1 MKITII
7 HDPEI
12 MEPEITVTYGYLTE
26 ELQALLAEISLADNR
41 IPGEKNGTT
50 HFLNLSD
57 IYYVETVDGKVFLY
71 TAKETY
77 ETKARIYQLE
87 EKLSGT
93 PFARVSKSAM
103 VNLKKVRSITPE
115 KHSKLIMTLL
125 NGEKLLVSRQYL
137 NSIKERL
144 GV

>member
-12 MEPEITVTYGYLTE
+12 GEPRITVAYGYLTQ
-26 ELQALLAEISLADNR
+26 ELQDLLAEISLADNR

-57 IYYVETVDGKVFLY
+57 IYYIETVDGKVFLY
-71 TAKETY
+71 TVGDTY

-93 PFARVSKSAM
+93 PFARISKSTM

>member
-12 MEPEITVTYGYLTE
+12 GEPQITVTYGYLTE
-26 ELQALLAEISLADNR
+26 ELQDLLAQISLADNR
-41 IPGEKNGTT
+41 IAGEKNGTT

-57 IYYVETVDGKVFLY
+57 LYYIETVDGKVFLY
-71 TAKETY
+71 TAKDTF

-93 PFARVSKSAM
+93 PFARVSKSAI

-115 KHSKLIMTLL
+115 KHSRLIMTLL
-125 NGEKLLVSRQYL
+125 NGEKIIVSRQYL
-137 NSIKERL
+137 GEIKERL

>member
-12 MEPEITVTYGYLTE
+12 GEPRITVAYGYLTQ
-26 ELQALLAEISLADNR
+26 ELQDLLAEISLADNR

-57 IYYVETVDGKVFLY
+57 IYYIETVDGKVFLY
-71 TAKETY
+71 TAGDTF

-103 VNLKKVRSITPE
+103 VNLKRFVPSPRKNT
-115 KHSKLIMTLL
+115 
-125 NGEKLLVSRQYL
+125 VS
-137 NSIKERL
+137 
-144 GV
+144 

>member
-1 MKITII
+1 M
-7 HDPEI
+7 
-12 MEPEITVTYGYLTE
+12 
-26 ELQALLAEISLADNR
+26 
-41 IPGEKNGTT
+41 
-50 HFLNLSD
+50 
-57 IYYVETVDGKVFLY
+57 FLY
-71 TAKETY
+71 TAKDTF

-93 PFARVSKSAM
+93 PFARVSKSAI

-125 NGEKLLVSRQYL
+125 NGEKLMVSRQYL
-137 NSIKERL
+137 NTIKERL

>member
-7 HDPEI
+7 HDPDVK
-12 MEPEITVTYGYLTE
+12 EPEITVTYGYLTE

-41 IPGEKNGTT
+41 IAGEKNGTT

-71 TAKETY
+71 TAGDTF

-87 EKLSGT
+87 EMLSGT
-93 PFARVSKSAM
+93 PFARVSKSAI
-103 VNLKKVRSITPE
+103 VNLKKVCSITPE